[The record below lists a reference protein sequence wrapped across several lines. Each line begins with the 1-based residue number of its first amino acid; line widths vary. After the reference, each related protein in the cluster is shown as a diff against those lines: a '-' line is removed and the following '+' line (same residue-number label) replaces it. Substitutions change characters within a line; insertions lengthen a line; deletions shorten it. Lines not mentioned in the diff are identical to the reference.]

1 MNDTI
6 DRVGDLETRWTQNIK
21 SKQFYPEIVKWEDV
35 YDEDG
40 HSRAYEEHCYTLAL
54 WKKNKEEWY
63 LKFIGNRPFDIEIEY
78 GDMWMLMKKTQDMLD
93 CYVEED
99 EIGRAHV

>member
-1 MNDTI
+1 MSYTI

-40 HSRAYEEHCYTLAL
+40 HSRA
-54 WKKNKEEWY
+54 
-63 LKFIGNRPFDIEIEY
+63 
-78 GDMWMLMKKTQDMLD
+78 
-93 CYVEED
+93 
-99 EIGRAHV
+99 